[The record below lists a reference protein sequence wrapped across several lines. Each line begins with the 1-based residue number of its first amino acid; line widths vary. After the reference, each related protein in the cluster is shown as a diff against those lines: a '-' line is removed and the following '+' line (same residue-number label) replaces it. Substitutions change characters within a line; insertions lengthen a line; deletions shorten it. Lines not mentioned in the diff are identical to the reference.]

1 MYRRELY
8 LCKLRYVKDILNR
21 ARDLNRTRTKRK
33 IKVFLTPSLVCY
45 MDPEMQ

>member
-21 ARDLNRTRTKRK
+21 AKDLNRASL
-33 IKVFLTPSLVCY
+33 IKEEQS
-45 MDPEMQ
+45 EK